1 LRLSLVALSLL
12 LLTLPARGEDFK
24 AYLEGALKNS
34 PALTSYGKEAEAVEL
49 LKKEASTLPN
59 PELEFEVENFL
70 GTGDFRGFRSA
81 ETGIYLSQRFP
92 LPEKVRRK
100 KEALEARLKVIFG
113 EKRARE
119 LSIFKEVGELYAGY
133 LYQRERAELYRE
145 FLELSEELLEV
156 ARARFEAG
164 KAAYPE
170 VLAAQ
175 AEVER
180 WRSLREESLRELEGY
195 RKALEEFTG
204 VKGEPEGELYSLK
217 PLPERPNPHHPLVS
231 VAEAEAEVLKKE
243 SRAAE
248 AESLPDLKVSGG
260 FRHLNGE
267 DEVALTLGIALELPL
282 FNRNRF
288 RAKALE
294 KRGEAK
300 LLLARQQRLELEREF
315 TLALNRG
322 KALARKVKTIEGE
335 LLPRL
340 KELNSLLL
348 EAYRLGRAPITQLL
362 DARRRLLQEKME
374 LLKACYRYH
383 LTRIELHAA
392 GGLPTEN
399 LF

>member
-1 LRLSLVALSLL
+1 LRLPLIALSLL
-12 LLTLPARGEDFK
+12 FLTAPASGEGFK
-24 AYLEGALKNS
+24 AYLKGALKNS
-34 PALTSYGKEAEAVEL
+34 PALASYGKEAEAVEL
-49 LKKEASTLPN
+49 FKKEASTLPN
-59 PELEFEVENFL
+59 PEVELEVENFL
-70 GTGDFRGFRSA
+70 GTGGFRGFKSA

-92 LPEKVRRK
+92 LPKKVKRK
-100 KEALEARLKVIFG
+100 REALEARLKVIFG
-113 EKRARE
+113 ERRARE

-145 FLELSEELLEV
+145 FLELSKELLEV
-156 ARARFEAG
+156 ARARFEGG

-180 WRSLREESLRELEGY
+180 WKGLREESLRELEGY
-195 RKALEEFTG
+195 RKALERLTG

-217 PLPERPNPHHPLVS
+217 PLPEKLSPNHPLIS

-243 SRAAE
+243 AEAAK

-260 FRHLNGE
+260 FRHFNAE
-267 DEVALTLGIALELPL
+267 DDFAFTFGVALELPL

-300 LLLARQQRLELEREF
+300 LLLAQQQRLELEREF
-315 TLALNRG
+315 TLALSRG
-322 KALARKVKTIEGE
+322 RALAQKVKTIEGE
-335 LLPRL
+335 LLPKL

-374 LLKACYRYH
+374 LLNTYYRYH
-383 LTRIELHAA
+383 LIRVELHAVA
-392 GGLPTEN
+392 GATPEN